1 MYIKNM
7 QMQEL
12 YVNVIVM
19 PRNTFSFTFINIQSI
34 NPRTAVF
41 ILMKLKIVVIHIQ
54 KVQMAG
60 STV

>member
-1 MYIKNM
+1 
-7 QMQEL
+7 MQEL
-12 YVNVIVM
+12 YVSVIVM
-19 PRNTFSFTFINIQSI
+19 PQNTISVTFKNIQSI

-54 KVQMAG
+54 KAQLAG